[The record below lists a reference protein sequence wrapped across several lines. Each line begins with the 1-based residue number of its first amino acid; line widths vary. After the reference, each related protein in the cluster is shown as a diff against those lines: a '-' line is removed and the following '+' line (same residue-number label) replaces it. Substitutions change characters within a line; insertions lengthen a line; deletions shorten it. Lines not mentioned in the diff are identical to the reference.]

1 MKLHDFEALA
11 AENRFGLVRM
21 EIKTGFA
28 PYSEG
33 DIAGFPPDEAVR
45 LFKKGAATPL
55 DADPSDARRAAA
67 AGDGEGAG
75 SADDVPA
82 IPDDWEGM
90 HHLTRVKLA
99 KEISGGDVANKE
111 EADEIIRAEIA
122 RRAAPAGD
130 GEG

>member
-1 MKLHDFEALA
+1 MKLQDFEALA
-11 AENRFGLVRM
+11 AENHYGLVRM

-28 PYSEG
+28 PYSLG
-33 DIAGFPPDEAVR
+33 DIAGFPPDEALR
-45 LFKKGAATPL
+45 LFKKGAAAPL
-55 DADPSDARRAAA
+55 DADPDARP
-67 AGDGEGAG
+67 AGDGENPDAA
-75 SADDVPA
+75 ADGPV

-99 KEISGGDVANKE
+99 KEISGGEVANKE
-111 EADEIIRAEIA
+111 EADEIIRAEIT